1 MSFLYRP
8 TPVFNPG
15 PSTANLSGAV
25 SGGVM
30 RGYDPGV
37 NWKAFFDAQRAAPQ
51 GQPWITKSGTM
62 GSFVLDG
69 MGDALFDPT
78 SLDTPSFDPAISP
91 AISIDPLF
99 SGSLPLTPYSADP
112 ALNPIS
118 NYGSLPSSFFNM
130 APPSA
135 PAIVSS
141 GGSILT
147 PPSAPPAAAPGSPA
161 LPGFSWPSVIAPLT
175 SLATSIT
182 KAVTGSGGSIPAI
195 APSPVQASSQIA
207 QAQALQAQANA
218 LQNTNPTL
226 AAQYRAQ
233 ANALLTGAGASGTSS
248 FAQWM
253 GNPSVIPS
261 ISNGGLLTIGGA
273 VIFLLAL
280 TGTVGYHTGRGK

>member
-51 GQPWITKSGTM
+51 GQPWIIKSGTM

-91 AISIDPLF
+91 AISIDPVF
-99 SGSLPLTPYSADP
+99 AGSLPLAPYSADP
-112 ALNPIS
+112 ALNPVS
-118 NYGSLPSSFFNM
+118 NYPGLPSSFFNM
-130 APPSA
+130 APPSLPGGLQVQPTPALPA

-141 GGSILT
+141 GGSIT
-147 PPSAPPAAAPGSPA
+147 NPAPSSQPGSSLPAVITSFSNLASSVIKAINPLGTPAA
-161 LPGFSWPSVIAPLT
+161 
-175 SLATSIT
+175 
-182 KAVTGSGGSIPAI
+182 PAI
-195 APSPVQASSQIA
+195 PPTQVQASSQIA

-233 ANALLTGAGASGTSS
+233 ANALLYGGGASSGASWFTQPSSLFPSMSNVTVLLAGA
-248 FAQWM
+248 A
-253 GNPSVIPS
+253 VVV
-261 ISNGGLLTIGGA
+261 LGGA
-273 VIFLLAL
+273 LVA
-280 TGTVGYHTGRGK
+280 GRRK

>member
-8 TPVFNPG
+8 TPLFNPG

-78 SLDTPSFDPAISP
+78 SLDTPSFDPALSP
-91 AISIDPLF
+91 AISIDPMF
-99 SGSLPLTPYSADP
+99 AGSLPLTPYAADP
-112 ALNPIS
+112 ALNPVS
-118 NYGSLPSSFFNM
+118 NYPGLPSSFFSM
-130 APPSA
+130 APPTA
-135 PAIVSS
+135 PGGLPVPVAPPAIVSS
-141 GGSILT
+141 GGSIT
-147 PPSAPPAAAPGSPA
+147 NPAPSSQPGSS
-161 LPGFSWPSVIAPLT
+161 LPSVVTAFSNLASTFIKAINPLGTPAP
-175 SLATSIT
+175 
-182 KAVTGSGGSIPAI
+182 PAI

-233 ANALLTGAGASGTSS
+233 ANALLYGGGASSGASWFSQPSSLFPSMTNVTVLLAGA
-248 FAQWM
+248 A
-253 GNPSVIPS
+253 VVVL
-261 ISNGGLLTIGGA
+261 GG
-273 VIFLLAL
+273 VMLA
-280 TGTVGYHTGRGK
+280 GKRGK